1 LDANIVNLALAED
14 LGQGDVTSQ
23 GLVPAK
29 LQGQA
34 TILVKADGRLAGGE
48 VAREV
53 FLKVDPSLKIELL
66 LKDGAKIKPGDIV
79 ATVTGSLLSIL
90 KAERVA
96 INFLQ
101 KLSGIASQTARYVTR
116 TNDSKARIVDTR
128 KTTPGLRQLEK
139 QAVLMGGGHN
149 HRFNLGDGIL
159 IKDNHLAALRSTGM
173 TLKDIVIKAKKNA
186 PQGMTV
192 EVEVTTLP
200 EAREAAEAGAD
211 IILLDNMTPDE
222 MRRVVEIL
230 PGEIKTEASGGITLD
245 NIEAV
250 AASGVD
256 IISIGALTH
265 SSQALDISLEIE
277 F

>member
-1 LDANIVNLALAED
+1 
-14 LGQGDVTSQ
+14 
-23 GLVPAK
+23 
-29 LQGQA
+29 
-34 TILVKADGRLAGGE
+34 ILVKADGRLAGGE

-222 MRRVVEIL
+222 MRRVV
-230 PGEIKTEASGGITLD
+230 
-245 NIEAV
+245 
-250 AASGVD
+250 
-256 IISIGALTH
+256 
-265 SSQALDISLEIE
+265 
-277 F
+277 